1 MKTKQYIM
9 TYLVLAL
16 VLVLNSC
23 SNSSSGGGVGGSGI
37 INRGSIT
44 EFGSIIVGG
53 TYFDTNRATIVVDG
67 EEIGIGDLVV
77 MQNLDIGQVVTVI
90 GSEGDSESS
99 AVAEKVTY
107 NDDVKGP
114 VTSINNTGSE
124 TKELMVMGQTVMLN
138 SLTNFKTV
146 SFETLAPD
154 DVVEISGFYDD
165 GGTIWATFLEKIGEV
180 TPGLIYEVKGFIDSL
195 DTEQLTFLINGLMV
209 DYSSADTSGLPHGLP
224 ADALLVEAQGIVDS
238 TGVNMFATQ
247 IDLEDEIE
255 AVNADEVEVMGFVTG
270 FVSADEF
277 TVGNQIVLV
286 EIDAEFVDGTPQDVA
301 PGVKLEAEGILEDG
315 ILYAEEIEF
324 WEPNQSEIEGI
335 VTAFVSIFEFE
346 VDDQMVTT
354 NAETVY
360 EDGESGDIDIGVSI
374 EIKGRMMGGVM
385 VADKVSFEM
394 EDI

>member
-1 MKTKQYIM
+1 
-9 TYLVLAL
+9 
-16 VLVLNSC
+16 
-23 SNSSSGGGVGGSGI
+23 
-37 INRGSIT
+37 
-44 EFGSIIVGG
+44 
-53 TYFDTNRATIVVDG
+53 
-67 EEIGIGDLVV
+67 
-77 MQNLDIGQVVTVI
+77 
-90 GSEGDSESS
+90 
-99 AVAEKVTY
+99 
-107 NDDVKGP
+107 
-114 VTSINNTGSE
+114 
-124 TKELMVMGQTVMLN
+124 
-138 SLTNFKTV
+138 
-146 SFETLAPD
+146 
-154 DVVEISGFYDD
+154 
-165 GGTIWATFLEKIGEV
+165 
-180 TPGLIYEVKGFIDSL
+180 
-195 DTEQLTFLINGLMV
+195 MV

>member
-146 SFETLAPD
+146 SFETVAPD